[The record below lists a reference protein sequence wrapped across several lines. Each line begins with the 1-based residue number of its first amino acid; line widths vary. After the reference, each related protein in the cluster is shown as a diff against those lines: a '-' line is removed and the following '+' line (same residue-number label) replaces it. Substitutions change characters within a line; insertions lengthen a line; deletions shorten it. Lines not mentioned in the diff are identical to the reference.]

1 MHIAITGGAGRL
13 GRALLSLLLSQGQ
26 TVHSV
31 DRVPFP
37 NLPQGATHT
46 TLDMRDYHAV
56 LEASRG
62 CDAVVHLA
70 ALLSPHQAPEPEVYV
85 LNTVTSYHVLA
96 ACAAHGIKRVCLAS
110 SVNAIGGV
118 YSRAPCYDYF
128 PVNEQHPTYAEDSY
142 SLSKWV
148 LEQQC
153 DAFARRYEDMRIA
166 SLRFHGLVPP
176 APAPEF
182 VNLAQADNAYKH
194 LWGYTHLAAAARSC
208 ERAIMSDF
216 NGHEVFYI
224 IAPQTSS
231 PTPSL
236 ELARQYF
243 PRAEIRGDLSG
254 HNGFFD
260 CRKAERLLNWKHDE

>member
-1 MHIAITGGAGRL
+1 MYIAVTGGSGRL
-13 GRALLSLLLSQGQ
+13 GRALLPRLLAQGH
-26 TVHSV
+26 TVRSM
-31 DRVPFP
+31 DRIAFP
-37 NLPQGATHT
+37 AVPQGATHT
-46 TLDMRDYHAV
+46 VLDMRDYAAV
-56 LEASRG
+56 LEALRG

-70 ALLSPHQAPEPEVYV
+70 ALLAPHIAPEPEVYV

-96 ACAAHGIKRVCLAS
+96 ACAAHGIKRVCMAS

-118 YSRAPCYDYF
+118 YSRAPRYDYF

-166 SLRFHGLVPP
+166 SLRFHGLVPSAPDP
-176 APAPEF
+176 AF
-182 VNLAQADNAYKH
+182 TNLAQANNAYKH
-194 LWGYTHLAAAARSC
+194 LWGYTHLEAAARSC
-208 ERAIMSDF
+208 ERAIMAEF
-216 NGHEVFYI
+216 TGHEVFYI

-236 ELARQYF
+236 DLARQRY
-243 PRAEIRGDLSG
+243 PHTEIRGDLSG

-260 CRKAERLLNWKHDE
+260 CSKAERLLGWRH